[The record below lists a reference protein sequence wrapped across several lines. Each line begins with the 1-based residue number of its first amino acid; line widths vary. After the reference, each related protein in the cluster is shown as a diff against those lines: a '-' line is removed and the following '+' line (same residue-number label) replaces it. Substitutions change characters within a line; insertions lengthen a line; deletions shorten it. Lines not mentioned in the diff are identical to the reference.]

1 MKLVEQMG
9 ETGDF
14 LFRWRGWLPLL
25 LLPLFL
31 ASYSSLVGPLGARE
45 LDRWWEL
52 TCFAVAVLG
61 LALRVY
67 TVGTA
72 PRGTSGRNTR
82 AQKATVLNTTGPY
95 SVVRHPLYLANYLI
109 GLGMSLYTRTWFLPI
124 IVSLATI
131 LYYERIA
138 AREEAFLESRFGDA
152 FRQWAARVPA
162 AIPRLSGWQP
172 AALPFSWERA
182 LGREFY
188 AIGEV
193 SVAFFVLDV
202 LEDWTVHRHLA
213 LDPVWT
219 TVGALGAVFFVVMRA
234 RKKRRRAAPPA

>member
-1 MKLVEQMG
+1 MKLVEQLG
-9 ETGDF
+9 QSGDL
-14 LFRWRGWLPLL
+14 LFRWRSWLPLL
-25 LLPLFL
+25 LLPLFVASFQGL
-31 ASYSSLVGPLGARE
+31 AYPLGSHR
-45 LDRWWEL
+45 LDLLWEIS
-52 TCFAVAVLG
+52 CFAVSVLG
-61 LALRVY
+61 LAVRVV
-67 TVGTA
+67 TVGTS

-82 AQKATVLNTTGPY
+82 AQKAAVLNTTGPY

-109 GLGMSLYTRTWFLPI
+109 ALGMSLFSRTWFLPV

-138 AREEAFLESRFGDA
+138 AREEGFLESRFGDA
-152 FRQWAARVPA
+152 FRRWAARVPA
-162 AIPRLSGWQP
+162 AVPRMRGWQP

-202 LEDWTVHRHLA
+202 LEDWTVGHGLTI
-213 LDPVWT
+213 DPVWT
-219 TVGALGAVFFVVMRA
+219 MVAVAGGAFFVVMRI
-234 RKKRRRAAPPA
+234 RKKGRAASRG